1 MKFYQYNI
9 YTPESYNATGKAK
22 GDIMKILR
30 EEGISDIY
38 NPHSKRIIRILQ
50 QFGSIS
56 FMHSDCAVIVQYPAV
71 IDMFI
76 RKLKKK
82 SNILLIGIIH
92 DLQSIRGTEK
102 IMDEISILNNF
113 DFIISHNKKMTDFL
127 IKNGCTSK
135 IIDLGI
141 FDYLHDDKKE
151 LIASSNLKSI
161 CFAGN
166 LDKSEFLYE
175 LGEVHNLEINL
186 YGVYNKSKKLP
197 ENVIYKGSLP
207 SDEIVYALEGAY
219 GLIWDGDSISNCRGV
234 LGNYLRY
241 NNPHKLSLYISAEKP
256 VIVWHEAAIADF
268 VKKNNLGLTVESL
281 EELEVKIN
289 EMTMEDYS
297 RMKKNLSNI
306 KGKLAHVYY
315 TSQSLHSIMT
325 SIKEQEKKCYG

>member
-1 MKFYQYNI
+1 M
-9 YTPESYNATGKAK
+9 
-22 GDIMKILR
+22 
-30 EEGISDIY
+30 
-38 NPHSKRIIRILQ
+38 
-50 QFGSIS
+50 
-56 FMHSDCAVIVQYPAV
+56 
-71 IDMFI
+71 
-76 RKLKKK
+76 
-82 SNILLIGIIH
+82 
-92 DLQSIRGTEK
+92 
-102 IMDEISILNNF
+102 
-113 DFIISHNKKMTDFL
+113 
-127 IKNGCTSK
+127 
-135 IIDLGI
+135 
-141 FDYLHDDKKE
+141 
-151 LIASSNLKSI
+151 
-161 CFAGN
+161 
-166 LDKSEFLYE
+166 DKSEFLYE

-306 KGKLAHVYY
+306 KGKLAHGYY
-315 TSQSLHSIMT
+315 TRQSLHSIMT